1 MGFFG
6 ALFGAKTKT
15 SELDDAALIAS
26 MAPLVL
32 GSEYEVLT
40 YTASLLERVITEA
53 GIAVL
58 MRGTLT
64 LNDRFVVDFE
74 IYPKANKANK
84 AECIAKVSVDSLADA
99 AMLKVFARSDRR
111 NVELLGPAIDAL
123 AYDVIREFNRQ
134 CPAFE
139 ALPKNFQIMGL

>member
-1 MGFFG
+1 MEQ
-6 ALFGAKTKT
+6 KKT
-15 SELDDAALIAS
+15 SESDDAALIAS

-32 GSEYEVLT
+32 GSKCEVLT

-58 MRGTLT
+58 TRGTLT

-74 IYPKANKANK
+74 IYPKANK

-111 NVELLGPAIDAL
+111 DVELLGSAIDAL

-134 CPAFE
+134 CPAFA
-139 ALPKNFQIMGL
+139 ALPKNFRIMGL